1 MPGGKLSITL
11 ADDEIDA
18 VLLGL
23 RLAAQQEELGLI
35 DAADAVTD
43 RIDAALRRTK
53 PVAEPPMDTANPI
66 EHAIAAALAGNRKL
80 RLVYADKQGRGTE
93 RVVWPVAVGLLPYAH
108 TLGAWCEL
116 RRDFRHFRL
125 DRIAEATQLPDPL
138 PRHRRVLLAELLA
151 QSDGAW

>member
-1 MPGGKLSITL
+1 MAASKLSITL
-11 ADDEIDA
+11 ANDEIDA

-35 DAADAVTD
+35 DAADAVTA
-43 RIDAALRRTK
+43 RIEAALRRTK
-53 PVAEPPMDTANPI
+53 PQAEPHPGAAKTIESTIATA
-66 EHAIAAALAGNRKL
+66 LTGNRKL

-93 RVVWPVAVGLLPYAH
+93 RVVWPVAVGLLPYAQ
-108 TLGAWCEL
+108 TLSAWCEL

-125 DRIAEATQLPDPL
+125 DRIAEATLLPDPL

-151 QSDGAW
+151 LNNGEW